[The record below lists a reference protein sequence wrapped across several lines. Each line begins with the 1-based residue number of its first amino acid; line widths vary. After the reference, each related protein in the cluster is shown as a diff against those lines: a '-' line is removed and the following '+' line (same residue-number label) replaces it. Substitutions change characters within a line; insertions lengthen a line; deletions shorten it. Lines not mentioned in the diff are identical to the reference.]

1 MLLKKG
7 YATLGMQNYLNFVKR
22 KIIVYEQYS
31 MIDQSL
37 FVSLCMT
44 LSLVYFGTKRKQRDE
59 HDHVLEADFGKGR
72 RLSSRVFKLPT
83 RC

>member
-31 MIDQSL
+31 MIL
-37 FVSLCMT
+37 F
-44 LSLVYFGTKRKQRDE
+44 
-59 HDHVLEADFGKGR
+59 
-72 RLSSRVFKLPT
+72 
-83 RC
+83 